1 MQMPRTK
8 LHFSETVLSFGLKL
22 NDFENL
28 DVKRQF
34 WREQRRDLRARSA
47 FHHFI
52 DTTLASGDHSSNS
65 HRRLS
70 LSPEM
75 GVPLKK
81 FLNAKAIA
89 F

>member
-52 DTTLASGDHSSNS
+52 DTTLMQVATTPVTH
-65 HRRLS
+65 
-70 LSPEM
+70 
-75 GVPLKK
+75 
-81 FLNAKAIA
+81 IA
-89 F
+89 GSAYHQRWEFH